1 MAERK
6 SGSGLS
12 GFMQRQ
18 RVEPQAEKR
27 EKSSPKRRAT
37 KEGREQMLVYLF
49 PEGIKE
55 LKLAAV
61 EESRTV
67 SSLVAE
73 AVNEWL
79 QKHGRP
85 PVA

>member
-1 MAERK
+1 MAERRT
-6 SGSGLS
+6 GSGLS

-18 RVEPQAEKR
+18 RAEQPAETR
-27 EKSSPKRRAT
+27 EKTSSKRRAT
-37 KEGREQMLVYLF
+37 KDGREQMLVYLF

-61 EESRTV
+61 EGNRTV
-67 SSLVAE
+67 SSIVGE

-79 QKHGRP
+79 QRNGRP